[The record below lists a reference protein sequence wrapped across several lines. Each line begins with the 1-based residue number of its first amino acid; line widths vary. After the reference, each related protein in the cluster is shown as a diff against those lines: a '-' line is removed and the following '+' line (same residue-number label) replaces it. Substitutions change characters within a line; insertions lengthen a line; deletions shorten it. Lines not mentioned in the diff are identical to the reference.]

1 MLDLVLRNGRVSS
14 GSNDVG
20 TGKAYMSKERKSGVG
35 EIVKKC
41 PLNIDCFA
49 GTFDCRSI

>member
-20 TGKAYMSKERKSGVG
+20 TGTAYMLRERKSGVN
-35 EIVKKC
+35 EIVKKA
-41 PLNIDCFA
+41 NQVFIEY
-49 GTFDCRSI
+49 